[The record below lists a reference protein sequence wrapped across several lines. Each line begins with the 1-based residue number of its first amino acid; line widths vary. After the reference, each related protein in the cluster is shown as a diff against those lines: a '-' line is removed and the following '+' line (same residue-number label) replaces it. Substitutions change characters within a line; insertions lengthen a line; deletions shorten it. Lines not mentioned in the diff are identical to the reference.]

1 VEGGI
6 RAKRTPDVPGVLSRA
21 EMATILPYV
30 PPPSELVVK
39 RWYGGGLRLSACL
52 NLRVHCFN
60 VDAGVLTIHDGK
72 GQKDRTVPLPATMLP
87 ALRAPLASLKDL
99 HPRDLEQDDA
109 GVLLVNACERT

>member
-1 VEGGI
+1 VW
-6 RAKRTPDVPGVLSRA
+6 SRA
-21 EMATILPYV
+21 EIAALLPYV
-30 PPPSELVVK
+30 PPPDDLVVK
-39 RWYGGGLRLSACL
+39 RWYGGGRRLSVWL

-60 VDAGVLTIHDGK
+60 FEAGVLTIPDGK

-99 HPRDLEQDDA
+99 HPRDLERDDA